1 MDLAYQQEMTVLR
14 ELYPDPEP
22 GVPRIAATELMQMI
36 EVAGVDMSCTDEDR
50 LRSLHRMLEL
60 CTIEHE
66 FEVQN
71 YQASH
76 RRLVEQEGKYNEM
89 LLTPD
94 VPSCAFTPWESYI
107 DRNMSVERANMKE
120 SRKKTRAILK
130 AIRFAEEQ
138 VGRIGKV
145 VVAQGKANR
154 HLESDQHELIPAEQI
169 KTEPQTQFSMRKYS
183 ITDRNG

>member
-1 MDLAYQQEMTVLR
+1 MVQLRNGHSYSMDLAYQQEVAVLR

-36 EVAGVDMSCTDEDR
+36 EVASVDMSCTDEDR

-107 DRNMSVERANMKE
+107 DLNMRVERANMKE

-130 AIRFAEEQ
+130 ALRFAEEQ
-138 VGRIGKV
+138 GKLLYIAVKKQSISNRQQWERWGRW
-145 VVAQGKANR
+145 
-154 HLESDQHELIPAEQI
+154 
-169 KTEPQTQFSMRKYS
+169 
-183 ITDRNG
+183 